1 VAVVVCWAAAGL
13 GAESR
18 PGPVVAAL
26 VAAVLIQIGTNF
38 ANDYFDFQKGADT
51 VARLGPARVTQS
63 GLIPAYAVRWATA
76 LTFGLA
82 ALVGLYLVVVGG
94 WPILLIGLL
103 SIAAGVLYTGGPWPL
118 GYHGLGDLFV
128 FVFFGL
134 VAVVGSAYLQ
144 LGAVSARA
152 AWAALPVACLV
163 TAILVVNNLRDI
175 ETDRQAGK
183 HTLAVRLG
191 RGGTRLE
198 YVLLLAAAYLTPLLG
213 WLASFV
219 SGWFWLPW
227 LTLPLALKVQRVVAR
242 EAGRP
247 LNAALKG
254 TAQLHLA
261 FGLLFAVSLWL

>member
-1 VAVVVCWAAAGL
+1 
-13 GAESR
+13 
-18 PGPVVAAL
+18 
-26 VAAVLIQIGTNF
+26 
-38 ANDYFDFQKGADT
+38 
-51 VARLGPARVTQS
+51 
-63 GLIPAYAVRWATA
+63 
-76 LTFGLA
+76 
-82 ALVGLYLVVVGG
+82 
-94 WPILLIGLL
+94 
-103 SIAAGVLYTGGPWPL
+103 VLYTGGPWPL

-128 FVFFGL
+128 FAFFGL
-134 VAVVGSAYLQ
+134 VAVIGSAYLQ
-144 LGAVSARA
+144 LNAVSARVG
-152 AWAALPVACLV
+152 WAALPVACLV

-198 YVLLLAAAYLTPLLG
+198 YVLLLAAAYLAPLLG
-213 WLASFV
+213 WLAGFV

-227 LTLPLALKVQRVVAR
+227 LTLPLALKVRRVVAR
-242 EAGRP
+242 EEGRP